1 TEKQHYMGST
11 NKPRVIKDYDKI
23 SEEMREQVKAMYPD
37 GFNAYL
43 ISFTNKDGQLCCGL
57 PFETEDRMYLLRINN
72 EDTGNI
78 DDDDFF
84 DDGNKDDELD
94 DNDFSN
100 IADDSEEDDSASS
113 LNDSF

>member
-1 TEKQHYMGST
+1 MGST
-11 NKPRVIKDYDKI
+11 NKPRVIKDFDKI
-23 SEEMREQVKAMYPD
+23 SEEMREQVKAMYPE

-84 DDGNKDDELD
+84 DDNTKDDEFG
-94 DNDFSN
+94 DNIDFNSLT
-100 IADDSEEDDSASS
+100 EDAEPEDEGA
-113 LNDSF
+113 LPDNF

>member
-1 TEKQHYMGST
+1 MGST
-11 NKPRVIKDYDKI
+11 NKPRVIKDFDKI
-23 SEEMREQVKAMYPD
+23 SEEMREQVKAMYPE

-72 EDTGNI
+72 EDPGNI

-100 IADDSEEDDSASS
+100 IADDSEPEDDSASS

>member
-1 TEKQHYMGST
+1 MGST
-11 NKPRVIKDYDKI
+11 NKPRVIKDFDKI
-23 SEEMREQVKAMYPD
+23 SDEMRDQVKAAYPD

-43 ISFTNKDGQLCCGL
+43 ISFTNKEGQLCCGL

-84 DDGNKDDELD
+84 DDGNKDDDLD
-94 DNDFSN
+94 DSADFSN
-100 IADDSEEDDSASS
+100 IPDDSNDDDSAATM
-113 LNDSF
+113 NDSF